1 MTNKE
6 KKQKRKDK
14 KRRQRAREKRG
25 TLPTSVQALL
35 GYLGN
40 GGPMPAPQTDVKVR
54 ERAGVDNID
63 TLSQIIRQQQVQ
75 SASYMQTLQNTA
87 LRNDV
92 TNQLKEQS
100 TKLNEQTSNHLR
112 GVVAAVEETR
122 DEVAKV
128 RRQYNFKS
136 IDDKIEKAK
145 RALLAEHGKKLPN
158 ADKLA
163 IKQAE
168 VTRLEGIKVQEQS
181 LGTSRYQPPM
191 AAMAQIDNSLPSAPV
206 ARGGGGAAAVPK
218 RTNTRAGRAEQI
230 IVVAPA
236 EHSRTLSIPAND
248 PHLEELNRDLEHM
261 NALQAIPSRRK
272 SKQGGVVIHDD
283 VEVNVASF
291 ANAMW
296 GGVSSGNASN
306 SSPSLL
312 QFPLRNSPKPQAAAF
327 QTKHRIAR
335 DE

>member
-1 MTNKE
+1 M
-6 KKQKRKDK
+6 
-14 KRRQRAREKRG
+14 
-25 TLPTSVQALL
+25 
-35 GYLGN
+35 
-40 GGPMPAPQTDVKVR
+40 
-54 ERAGVDNID
+54 
-63 TLSQIIRQQQVQ
+63 
-75 SASYMQTLQNTA
+75 
-87 LRNDV
+87 

-100 TKLNEQTSNHLR
+100 TKLNEQTSNQLR

-128 RRQYNFKS
+128 RQYNFKS

-145 RALLAEHGKKLPN
+145 RALLAEQGRKSRLPD
-158 ADKLA
+158 AEKLA

-168 VTRLEGIKVQEQS
+168 VTRLEGIKIQEQS

-261 NALQAIPSRRK
+261 NALQAMPSRRK

-312 QFPLRNSPKPQAAAF
+312 QFPLRNSPKPQSAAF

>member
-1 MTNKE
+1 MANKE

-63 TLSQIIRQQQVQ
+63 TLSQIIKQQQVQ
-75 SASYMQTLQNTA
+75 SASYMQTIQNTA

-100 TKLNEQTSNHLR
+100 TKLNEMTTMQIS
-112 GVVAAVEETR
+112 GVVATVAETR
-122 DEVAKV
+122 DELAKV
-128 RRQYNFKS
+128 KRQYNYKS

-181 LGTSRYQPPM
+181 LGISRYQPPT
-191 AAMAQIDNSLPSAPV
+191 ATVVQLDQSIPSAPV
-206 ARGGGGAAAVPK
+206 AKGGGAVVAPK
-218 RTNTRAGRAEQI
+218 QTSTRAGQTGQTVLVESAQ
-230 IVVAPA
+230 
-236 EHSRTLSIPAND
+236 SSKQLLIPARD
-248 PHLEELNRDLEHM
+248 PHLEELQRDLEHM
-261 NALQAIPSRRK
+261 EHMDALNAIPTRRK
-272 SKQGGVVIHDD
+272 PIKRGGVVIHDD
-283 VEVNVASF
+283 VVAALPSF
-291 ANAMW
+291 TSAMG
-296 GGVSSGNASN
+296 GGVSSGTG
-306 SSPSLL
+306 SL
-312 QFPLRNSPKPQAAAF
+312 QQYPLRNSPKEGAF
-327 QTKHRIAR
+327 PSQHRLRR
-335 DE
+335 D